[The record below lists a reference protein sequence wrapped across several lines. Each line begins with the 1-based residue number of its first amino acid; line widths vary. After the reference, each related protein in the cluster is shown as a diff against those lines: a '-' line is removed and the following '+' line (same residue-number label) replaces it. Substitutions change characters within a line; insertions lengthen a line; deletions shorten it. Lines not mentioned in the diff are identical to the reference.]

1 MTNLCVWSLG
11 KCLKTT
17 AKKKKNTKGMRKQIE
32 RKAYKELAQGI
43 HNQVIMGSLT

>member
-11 KCLKTT
+11 KSLKTT
-17 AKKKKNTKGMRKQIE
+17 AKKNTKGMRKQIE